1 MNMLANHIEL
11 LLLYHPCV
19 TLPGLGGFL
28 LQTFPASH
36 KGNQLLPPHTVVTF
50 NASLNHDDGLLITA
64 LSRSEQINYL
74 QAKKRV
80 AEEMKNILAKVQTE
94 SFLSF
99 GRLGT
104 FVYQQGKLIFKPSPC
119 AFLPQNVGYK
129 PVSLAA
135 PIALS
140 TITTSDSHITLRF
153 RRETLHRVAICV
165 IGACLLLITPQSNES
180 NYLQYANLSTINYAR
195 LVEQKRAVEETARKV
210 EEVAR
215 QETLKEVQRG
225 NCHVVVAT
233 TTHKDAQRVYKKLL
247 KQGHD
252 AKVYRYSKKQ
262 SCVAIASYTTKK
274 EALKKMKTIRQ
285 TTPYKRAWVWIQ

>member
-1 MNMLANHIEL
+1 MNVLANHIEL

-19 TLPGLGGFL
+19 TLPGVGGFL

-50 NASLNHDDGLLITA
+50 NASLNHDDGLLIAT
-64 LSRSEQINYL
+64 LSRCEQINYL

-80 AEEMKNILAKVQTE
+80 AAEVKNMLAKLQTE

-104 FVYQQGKLIFKPSPC
+104 FVYQQGKLLFKPSPC

-129 PVSLAA
+129 PLSLASQTE
-135 PIALS
+135 LL
-140 TITTSDSHITLRF
+140 TITTSESHITLRF

-180 NYLQYANLSTINYAR
+180 NYLQYANLSPINYAA
-195 LVEQKRAVEETARKV
+195 LVEQKRAVEEAERLA
-210 EEVAR
+210 EEAAH
-215 QETLKEVQRG
+215 QEALKELKRG

-247 KQGHD
+247 KQGYD
-252 AKVYRYSKKQ
+252 AQVYKYTNKQ

-274 EALKKMKTIRQ
+274 EALQKMKTIRQ